1 MKRYTPQISLGL
13 AALVLSALAVPAL
26 LAGNPVCR
34 DFDFTI
40 DHVLRDDYQVDGF
53 TCFTAVGT
61 GHASYMGN
69 VTFVNQVSGFGM
81 RAASVRVIKAANG
94 DLLVLSHQSE
104 YNPDAQRF
112 EGTFEI
118 IGGTGRFENATG
130 GGDHIQG
137 EGSIGT
143 ICY

>member
-1 MKRYTPQISLGL
+1 M
-13 AALVLSALAVPAL
+13 
-26 LAGNPVCR
+26 CR
-34 DFDFTI
+34 DFEFTI
-40 DHVLRDDYQVDGF
+40 GERERICEVDGF
-53 TCFTAVGT
+53 SSFTVVGT

-81 RAASVRVIKAANG
+81 RAASLRVLKAANG
-94 DLLVLSHQSE
+94 DLLVLSNQSE
-104 YNPDAQRF
+104 YNPDTQRY

-130 GGDHIQG
+130 GGIQNQG
-137 EGSIGT
+137 EGAFGI